1 MKKNIEQEKA
11 IAQLEGPVILIS
23 CPGSGKTT
31 TLLRRINHMLEV
43 GIPPKK
49 ILMIT
54 FTKAAAGFPGY
65 PYITGRGGRGK
76 AAVLCCSHK
85 GKGKII
91 YHLCRE
97 QKRQTGIPFRQGA
110 SAQGKRTG

>member
-23 CPGSGKTT
+23 CPGS
-31 TLLRRINHMLEV
+31 
-43 GIPPKK
+43 
-49 ILMIT
+49 
-54 FTKAAAGFPGY
+54 
-65 PYITGRGGRGK
+65 GK

>member
-43 GIPPKK
+43 GIPPEK

-54 FTKAAAGFPGY
+54 FTN
-65 PYITGRGGRGK
+65 
-76 AAVLCCSHK
+76 
-85 GKGKII
+85 
-91 YHLCRE
+91 
-97 QKRQTGIPFRQGA
+97 
-110 SAQGKRTG
+110 

>member
-43 GIPPKK
+43 GIPPG
-49 ILMIT
+49 IL
-54 FTKAAAGFPGY
+54 
-65 PYITGRGGRGK
+65 
-76 AAVLCCSHK
+76 K
-85 GKGKII
+85 GS
-91 YHLCRE
+91 RTA
-97 QKRQTGIPFRQGA
+97 QTGTCA
-110 SAQGKRTG
+110 